1 MMREKKKEEDQK
13 IAGGGFCRQKT
24 GWRAVPFSALV
35 ALGAVWSRGRLSIS
49 ERNKAALHFCYYPVR
64 ALSRLKSKVGMGS
77 MVFGIMVA
85 TEQQ

>member
-35 ALGAVWSRGRLSIS
+35 ALGAVKSRGGLSIS
-49 ERNKAALHFCYYPVR
+49 ERNKAALYLCSYSIC
-64 ALSRLKSKVGMGS
+64 ALASLKSKVGMGS
-77 MVFGIMVA
+77 MVFGIVVA